1 MKIRKNF
8 RGFYWCDHLRTYEF
22 DEINFKSKIILYFGN
37 PKLKFLDK
45 LSKRK
50 KVYVDFEEPN
60 RLAFYSSSSKNLDL
74 WKGGNYDCQFD
85 KIFSICP
92 YTSEWFND
100 LNNNKKREAIF
111 HPTNENLIYK
121 KNNLKKDIDVIYT
134 GNIHGLKKDILA
146 TMLEPIT
153 KFNYRIVSSF
163 GDNKMVTDKNISN
176 EKKFELIAR
185 SKISVIH
192 QLLFPDR
199 NLIEKFL
206 KIKDI
211 RKNKAFEHIDD
222 GIIPQMKSR
231 PFEAAWSKTL
241 ILIKKDPFNV
251 IENYFEPNKHFL
263 YFEEHELEK
272 KIKYIINNYED
283 FRHITGAAY
292 THVKENYSRTK
303 FLEKVSLSS

>member
-1 MKIRKNF
+1 
-8 RGFYWCDHLRTYEF
+8 
-22 DEINFKSKIILYFGN
+22 
-37 PKLKFLDK
+37 
-45 LSKRK
+45 
-50 KVYVDFEEPN
+50 
-60 RLAFYSSSSKNLDL
+60 
-74 WKGGNYDCQFD
+74 
-85 KIFSICP
+85 
-92 YTSEWFND
+92 
-100 LNNNKKREAIF
+100 
-111 HPTNENLIYK
+111 
-121 KNNLKKDIDVIYT
+121 
-134 GNIHGLKKDILA
+134 
-146 TMLEPIT
+146 
-153 KFNYRIVSSF
+153 
-163 GDNKMVTDKNISN
+163 MVTDKNISN

>member
-146 TMLEPIT
+146 TMLET
-153 KFNYRIVSSF
+153 Y
-163 GDNKMVTDKNISN
+163 
-176 EKKFELIAR
+176 
-185 SKISVIH
+185 
-192 QLLFPDR
+192 
-199 NLIEKFL
+199 
-206 KIKDI
+206 
-211 RKNKAFEHIDD
+211 
-222 GIIPQMKSR
+222 
-231 PFEAAWSKTL
+231 
-241 ILIKKDPFNV
+241 
-251 IENYFEPNKHFL
+251 Y
-263 YFEEHELEK
+263 
-272 KIKYIINNYED
+272 
-283 FRHITGAAY
+283 
-292 THVKENYSRTK
+292 
-303 FLEKVSLSS
+303 